1 MDLDTLHRVL
11 IADDHA
17 LFRQGLS
24 LVLKNIVDGVDV
36 IEAEDMDSAID
47 AAGSGESFD
56 LILMDLSMPGMGLSE
71 DFASFCNDVS
81 PTPVVILSAYQDR
94 NVVTQAIAAGARGY
108 LLKSFSEA
116 TLKLA
121 IGLILTGET
130 YVPSS
135 VLESSDD
142 DLSIGTPVLFSG
154 DAATPL
160 DSLTHRQRDVLMLV
174 MQGQSNK
181 LIARELGILESTVK
195 AHIQVIL
202 QKLNADNRTHAAM
215 IAKEFLQTPGF
226 PDSLPP
232 VR

>member
-1 MDLDTLHRVL
+1 M
-11 IADDHA
+11 
-17 LFRQGLS
+17 
-24 LVLKNIVDGVDV
+24 
-36 IEAEDMDSAID
+36 
-47 AAGSGESFD
+47 
-56 LILMDLSMPGMGLSE
+56 
-71 DFASFCNDVS
+71 
-81 PTPVVILSAYQDR
+81 
-94 NVVTQAIAAGARGY
+94 
-108 LLKSFSEA
+108 KSFSEA

-135 VLESSDD
+135 VLDSSDD
-142 DLSIGTPVLFSG
+142 DLSISTPVLFSG